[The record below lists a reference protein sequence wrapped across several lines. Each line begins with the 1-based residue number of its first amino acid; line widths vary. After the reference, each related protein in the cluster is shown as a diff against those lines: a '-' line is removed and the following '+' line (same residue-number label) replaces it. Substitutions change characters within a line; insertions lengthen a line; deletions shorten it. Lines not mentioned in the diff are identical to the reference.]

1 MIIRGKTTK
10 EKLEQIYKTIRKH
23 IKDDRC
29 YYTDREI
36 QELKKD
42 KNNIFYKIE

>member
-10 EKLEQIYKTIRKH
+10 ETLEHIYKTIHKH
-23 IKDDRC
+23 IKEEHC
-29 YYTDREI
+29 YYTEKDI

-42 KNNIFYKIE
+42 KKNIFYKIE